1 MTQAVSSAQLI
12 DMMQDARARTLE
24 LLYGLSAEQLMGPR
38 SPIVNPLRWEVGHV
52 AYFYEWFILMEIYGA
67 DSVLGNERA
76 RDLYDSIKV
85 THNTRWDL
93 PLLSFDGTLNY
104 MQDVMEKLAARLPE
118 GMASEQDSFIY
129 QFAVFHEDMHNEAYL
144 WARQMLGYSTP
155 DLAIAAD
162 VSSERSAG
170 AYPGYVEVPGGS
182 FRMGA
187 EKSAP
192 FNFDNEKWAHDVV
205 VKPFSIAKAPVTNA
219 EFAAFIAD
227 GGYDIEKWW
236 TVDGWTWRNLDDG
249 LGSPVH
255 PVYWVPDGPGN
266 WMVRRF
272 DQTIPLPENE
282 PVIHV
287 TWFEADAYCK
297 WASVRLPTELEWEVA
312 ALGEP
317 GPDGNL
323 AATKRLYPWGD
334 SPPDPT
340 RANLDGRGLGPVDV
354 AALPAGDSAFG
365 CRQMCGN
372 VWEWTCDTFEEY
384 PGFSHDA
391 YKEYSTMLFGDTKVL
406 RGGAWT
412 TRSRMIHGTHRN
424 YFGPERWN
432 VFSGFRTC
440 QT

>member
-1 MTQAVSSAQLI
+1 MTQAVSSAQLV

-24 LLYGLSAEQLMGPR
+24 LLNGLSPEQLMGPR
-38 SPIVNPLRWEVGHV
+38 SPIVNPLRWEIGHV
-52 AYFYEWFILMEIYGA
+52 AYFYEWFILMEMYGE
-67 DSVLGNERA
+67 DSILGNERA

-85 THNTRWDL
+85 THNARWDL
-93 PLLSFDGTLNY
+93 PLLSFNDTLTY
-104 MQDVMEKLAARLPE
+104 MQDVLDKLADRLPE

-144 WARQMLGYSTP
+144 WARQTLGYPTP
-155 DLAIAAD
+155 DLAVAAD
-162 VSSERSAG
+162 VSKERAAG
-170 AYPGYVEVPGGS
+170 AHPGYVDVPGGT

-192 FNFDNEKWAHDVV
+192 FYFDNEKWAHDVE

-227 GGYDIEKWW
+227 GGYDTKKWW
-236 TVDGWTWRNLDDG
+236 TADGWAWRNSDDG
-249 LGSPVH
+249 LGSPGH
-255 PVYWVPDGPGN
+255 PVYWVPDGLGK
-266 WMVRRF
+266 WMIRRF
-272 DQTIPLPENE
+272 DQIIPLPENE

-297 WASVRLPTELEWEVA
+297 WAGVRLPTELEWEVA

-317 GPDGNL
+317 GNDGNL
-323 AATKRLYPWGD
+323 AATKRRYPWGGN
-334 SPPDPT
+334 PPDPT

-354 AALPAGDSAFG
+354 AALPGGDSAFG

-372 VWEWTCDTFEEY
+372 VWEWTCDTFEEF
-384 PGFSHDA
+384 PGFSHDT

-412 TRSRMIHGTHRN
+412 TRGRMIHGTYRN

-440 QT
+440 QK